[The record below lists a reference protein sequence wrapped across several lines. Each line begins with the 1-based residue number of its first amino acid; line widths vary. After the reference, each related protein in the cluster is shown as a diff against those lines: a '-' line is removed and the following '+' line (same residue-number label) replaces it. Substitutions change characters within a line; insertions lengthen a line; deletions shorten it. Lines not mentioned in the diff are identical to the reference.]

1 MKKEIHMRQPN
12 KDLRKM
18 FDEILK
24 HFSFEKYY
32 TRTLGNKEFA
42 EQLLFRLAIYKF
54 FTKKWMNLYSEISDV
69 DFKKLL
75 SKFLIEHPI
84 ERESKRLEVME
95 AFLKDNFSKCKNLDF
110 SNISDFSDKTD
121 ISNFSNISDEEI
133 EKLWGIE
140 DGMIVPDDEIVVPDD
155 EATVLKSL
163 EVIFNYYVRVLKSPP
178 VIKINTE
185 DDMIWADD
193 DFLILG
199 INKYRPLGLVMQE
212 IQKII
217 ESKRTTQRSLFK
229 NNGEISDAD
238 IKRLRE
244 SYILQYFDLWFL
256 EQAYHQKLTDEN
268 IAQLFFRIKDESE
281 TKKDAE
287 NIRKTTKK
295 NFKNVVDRGYDYL
308 LMRYIHRQKKS

>member
-1 MKKEIHMRQPN
+1 MHMRQPN

-24 HFSFEKYY
+24 HFSFKKYY

-121 ISNFSNISDEEI
+121 ISNFSDEEI

-163 EVIFNYYVRVLKSPP
+163 EVIFNYYVRVLK
-178 VIKINTE
+178 
-185 DDMIWADD
+185 
-193 DFLILG
+193 
-199 INKYRPLGLVMQE
+199 
-212 IQKII
+212 
-217 ESKRTTQRSLFK
+217 
-229 NNGEISDAD
+229 
-238 IKRLRE
+238 
-244 SYILQYFDLWFL
+244 
-256 EQAYHQKLTDEN
+256 
-268 IAQLFFRIKDESE
+268 
-281 TKKDAE
+281 
-287 NIRKTTKK
+287 
-295 NFKNVVDRGYDYL
+295 
-308 LMRYIHRQKKS
+308 

>member
-1 MKKEIHMRQPN
+1 MHMRQPN

-42 EQLLFRLAIYKF
+42 EQLLFRLAVYKF
-54 FTKKWMNLYSEISDV
+54 FTKKWV
-69 DFKKLL
+69 DFYYETSDFNFKMLL
-75 SKFLIEHPI
+75 SSFFIEHPI
-84 ERESKRLEVME
+84 ECKSKRLELMK
-95 AFLKDNFSKCKNLDF
+95 AFLKNNFSKYTNQNFLNISDI
-110 SNISDFSDKTD
+110 SNISDIPDSSKY
-121 ISNFSNISDEEI
+121 SNLSDEEI

-140 DGMIVPDDEIVVPDD
+140 DGMIVPDDEIIVPDD
-155 EATVLKSL
+155 EDAVLKYL
-163 EVIFNYYVRVLKSPP
+163 DMLLNYYVRVLKSPP

-256 EQAYHQKLTDEN
+256 EQAYHQNLTDEN
-268 IAQLFFRIKDESE
+268 IAQLFFEIKDESK

-295 NFKNVVDRGYDYL
+295 NFENVVDRGYDYL